1 MKSMHSLKKWGIT
14 MHKEDQ
20 PLIFELSTE
29 GRIGYSLPEMDIP
42 EIDLGELLPEGYLRE
57 EEPELPEVSEL
68 DIMRHYTALSKRNH
82 GVDSGFYPLG
92 SCTMKYNPKINENVA
107 RFNGF
112 AHLHPLQDES
122 SVQGALELMYDL
134 QEHLIEITGMDEV
147 TLQPAAGAH
156 GEWTGLMM
164 IRSYHEA
171 NGDTKRT
178 KVVVPDSAHG
188 TNPASAT
195 VAGFETVTVKSDEN
209 GLVDLE
215 DLRRVVGE
223 DTAALMLTNPN
234 TLGLFEE
241 NILEMA
247 EIVHGAGGKLYYD
260 GANLNAVLSKA
271 RPGDMGFDVVHLN
284 LHKTFTGP
292 HGGGGPGS
300 GPVGVKADL
309 IPFLPKPVLVKNGGQ
324 YEFDYD
330 RPQSIGRVKPYYGNF
345 GINVRAYTYIRT
357 MGPDGLKAVT
367 ENAVLNANYMMRRL
381 APFFD
386 LPFDRHCKHEF
397 VLSGKRQKKLGVRT
411 LDIAKRLLDFGYHPP
426 TIYFPLNVEECIM
439 IEPTE
444 TESKETLDA
453 FVDAM
458 IQIAKEAE
466 ENPEIVQEAPHTT
479 VIGRLDETMAARK
492 PVLRYQKQ

>member
-1 MKSMHSLKKWGIT
+1 MLNQ
-14 MHKEDQ
+14 DQ
-20 PLIFELSTE
+20 ALIFELSTP
-29 GRIGYSLPEMDIP
+29 GRVGYSLPEMDVT
-42 EIDLGELLPEGYLRE
+42 ELDLNDLLPEGYLRAD
-57 EEPELPEVSEL
+57 EPELPEVSEL

-82 GVDSGFYPLG
+82 GLDSGFYPLG

-107 RFNGF
+107 RYNGF
-112 AHLHPLQDES
+112 AHIHPLQDES

-134 QEHLIEITGMDEV
+134 QQHLIEITGMDEV
-147 TLQPAAGAH
+147 TLQSAAGAH
-156 GEWTGLMM
+156 GEWTGLML
-164 IRSYHEA
+164 IRAFHEE
-171 NGDTKRT
+171 NGDFKRT
-178 KVVVPDSAHG
+178 KVIVPDSAHG

-195 VAGFETVTVKSDEN
+195 IAGFETVTVKSNEN

-215 DLRRVVGE
+215 DLKRVVGE

-241 NILEMA
+241 NIVELA
-247 EIVHGAGGKLYYD
+247 EIVHEAGGKLYYD

-300 GPVGVKADL
+300 GPVGVKSDL
-309 IPFLPKPVLVKNGGQ
+309 IPFLPKPVVAKNGEEYVLD
-324 YEFDYD
+324 YE
-330 RPQSIGRVKPYYGNF
+330 RPLSIGRVKPFYGNF
-345 GINVRAYTYIRT
+345 GINVRAYTYIRS

-381 APFFD
+381 AAYYD
-386 LPFDRHCKHEF
+386 LPFDKHCKHEF
-397 VLSGKRQKKLGVRT
+397 VLSGRRQKKLGVRT
-411 LDIAKRLLDFGYHPP
+411 LDVAKRLLDFGYHPP
-426 TIYFPLNVEECIM
+426 TIYFPLIVEECLM

-444 TESKETLDA
+444 TEAKETLDA
-453 FVDAM
+453 FCDVM
-458 IQIAKEAE
+458 IQIAMEAE

-479 VIGRLDETMAARK
+479 IVGRMDETKAARK
-492 PVLRYQKQ
+492 PVLRYKKD

>member
-1 MKSMHSLKKWGIT
+1 MANEGM
-14 MHKEDQ
+14 
-20 PLIFELSTE
+20 PLIFERSKS
-29 GRIGYSLPEMDIP
+29 GRIAYSLPEMDVP
-42 EIDLGELLPEGYLRE
+42 EVDAFDIFPPEYVRKQDA
-57 EEPELPEVSEL
+57 ELPEVSEL
-68 DIMRHYTALSKRNH
+68 DLMRHYTKLSENNH

-92 SCTMKYNPKINENVA
+92 SCTMKYNPKINETVA
-107 RFNGF
+107 RFPGF
-112 AHLHPLQDES
+112 AHIHPLQDES
-122 SVQGALELMYDL
+122 TVQGALGLMYDL
-134 QEHLIEITGMDEV
+134 QEHLKEITGMDEV

-156 GEWTGLMM
+156 GEWTGLML
-164 IRSYHEA
+164 IRAFHEA

-178 KVVVPDSAHG
+178 KVIIPDSAHG
-188 TNPASAT
+188 TNPASAS
-195 VAGFETVTVKSDEN
+195 VAGFETVTVKSNEE
-209 GLVDLE
+209 GLVDLD
-215 DLRRVVGE
+215 DLRKIAGE

-234 TLGLFEE
+234 TLGLFEAH
-241 NILEMA
+241 ILEIA
-247 EIVHGAGGKLYYD
+247 EIIHEAGGKLYYD
-260 GANLNAVLSKA
+260 GANLNAVLAKA

-309 IPFLPKPVLVKNGGQ
+309 IPFLPKPVLVKNGDQ

-367 ENAVLNANYMMRRL
+367 EYAVLNANYMMRRL
-381 APFFD
+381 EPFFD

-492 PVLRYQKQ
+492 PVLRYQKV

>member
-1 MKSMHSLKKWGIT
+1 

-20 PLIFELSTE
+20 ALIFELSTS
-29 GRIGYSLPEMDIP
+29 GRVGYSLPEMDVPEVNLDDLIP
-42 EIDLGELLPEGYLRE
+42 VEYLRAV
-57 EEPELPEVSEL
+57 EPNLPEVSEL

-107 RFNGF
+107 RMAGF

-156 GEWTGLMM
+156 GEWTGLML
-164 IRSYHEA
+164 IRAFHEA
-171 NGDTKRT
+171 NGDSKRT
-178 KVVVPDSAHG
+178 KVIVPDSAHG

-195 VAGFETVTVKSDEN
+195 VAGFETITVKSDEN
-209 GLVDLE
+209 GLVDLN
-215 DLRRVVGE
+215 DLRSVVGE

-247 EIVHGAGGKLYYD
+247 QIVHEAGGKLYYD

-300 GPVGVKADL
+300 GPVGVKKDL
-309 IPFLPKPVLVKNGGQ
+309 IPFLPKPVVTKKDGVFVL
-324 YEFDYD
+324 DYD

-367 ENAVLNANYMMRRL
+367 EYAVLNANYMMRRL
-381 APFFD
+381 EPYFD

-453 FVDAM
+453 FIEAM

-479 VIGRLDETMAARK
+479 VVGRLDETTAARK
-492 PVLRYQKQ
+492 PILRYQA

>member
-1 MKSMHSLKKWGIT
+1 MLNMSNQ
-14 MHKEDQ
+14 DQ
-20 PLIFELSTE
+20 ALIFELSRE
-29 GRIGYSLPEMDIP
+29 GRVGYSLPELEVDEVSLDELIP
-42 EIDLGELLPEGYLRE
+42 SDYIRTEQA
-57 EEPELPEVSEL
+57 ELPEVSEL

-107 RFNGF
+107 RIAGL
-112 AHLHPLQDES
+112 AHIHPLQDES
-122 SVQGALELMYDL
+122 TVQGAMELLFDL
-134 QEHLIEITGMDEV
+134 QEHLKEITGMDEV

-164 IRSYHEA
+164 IRAYHEA
-171 NGDTKRT
+171 NNDTKRT
-178 KVVVPDSAHG
+178 KVIVPDSAHG

-195 VAGFETVTVKSDEN
+195 VAGFETITVKSDEN

-215 DLRRVVGE
+215 DLRRVV
-223 DTAALMLTNPN
+223 DDQTAALMLTNPN
-234 TLGLFEE
+234 TLGLFEAH
-241 NILEMA
+241 ILEMA
-247 EIVHGAGGKLYYD
+247 QIVHDAGGKLYYD

-309 IPFLPKPVLVKNGGQ
+309 IPYLPKPVLVKTEEGYHFN
-324 YEFDYD
+324 YN
-330 RPQSIGRVKPYYGNF
+330 RPQSIGRVKPFYGNF

-367 ENAVLNANYMMRRL
+367 EYAVLNANYMMRRL
-381 APFFD
+381 APYYD
-386 LPFDRHCKHEF
+386 LPFNQHCKHEF

-444 TESKETLDA
+444 TESKETLDS
-453 FVDAM
+453 FIDAM

-466 ENPEIVQEAPHTT
+466 ETPEIVQEAPHTT
-479 VIGRLDETMAARK
+479 VVKRLDETTAARK
-492 PVLRYQKQ
+492 PILKYQRA

>member
-1 MKSMHSLKKWGIT
+1 MHNQ
-14 MHKEDQ
+14 DQ
-20 PLIFELSTE
+20 QLIFEQSTP
-29 GRIGYSLPEMDIP
+29 GRIGYSLPEMDVP
-42 EIDLGELLPEGYLRE
+42 ETDLNGLLPEGYLRE
-57 EEPELPEVSEL
+57 EEPALPEVSEL
-68 DIMRHYTALSKRNH
+68 DIMRHYTSLSKRNH
-82 GVDSGFYPLG
+82 GLDSGFYPLG

-107 RFNGF
+107 RYNGF
-112 AHLHPLQDES
+112 AHIHPLQDES

-134 QEHLIEITGMDEV
+134 QQHLKEITGMDEV

-156 GEWTGLMM
+156 GEWTGLML
-164 IRSYHEA
+164 IRAFHEA
-171 NGDTKRT
+171 NGDVLRT
-178 KVVVPDSAHG
+178 KVIIPDSAHG
-188 TNPASAT
+188 TNPASAS
-195 VAGFETVTVKSDEN
+195 VAGLDTVTVKSNEN

-215 DLRRVVGE
+215 DLRRVVGD

-241 NILEMA
+241 HIIEIA
-247 EIVHGAGGKLYYD
+247 EIVHGAGGKVYYD

-309 IPFLPKPVLVKNGGQ
+309 IPFLPKPVVSKQGDEYVL
-324 YEFDYD
+324 DYD
-330 RPQSIGRVKPYYGNF
+330 RPQSIGRVKPFYGNF
-345 GINVRAYTYIRT
+345 GINVRAYTYIRS

-381 APFFD
+381 AEYYD

-444 TESKETLDA
+444 TESKETLDS
-453 FVDAM
+453 FIDAM

-479 VIGRLDETMAARK
+479 VVSRLDETTAARK
-492 PVLRYQKQ
+492 PILRYQA

>member
-1 MKSMHSLKKWGIT
+1 MAMNNQ
-14 MHKEDQ
+14 DQ
-20 PLIFELSTE
+20 ALIFELSKE
-29 GRIGYSLPEMDIP
+29 GRIGYSLPELEVDELSLDELIP
-42 EIDLGELLPEGYLRE
+42 SDYIRTENA
-57 EEPELPEVSEL
+57 ELPEVSEL

-107 RFNGF
+107 RIAGL
-112 AHLHPLQDES
+112 AHIHPLQEEET
-122 SVQGALELMYDL
+122 VQGAMELLYDL
-134 QEHLIEITGMDEV
+134 QEHLKEITGMDEV

-164 IRSYHEA
+164 IRAYHEA

-178 KVVVPDSAHG
+178 KVIVPDSAHG

-195 VAGFETVTVKSDEN
+195 VAGFETITVKSDEN
-209 GLVDLE
+209 GLVDLA
-215 DLRRVVGE
+215 DLKRVVNE
-223 DTAALMLTNPN
+223 ETAALMLTNPN
-234 TLGLFEE
+234 TLGLFEAH
-241 NILEMA
+241 ILEMA
-247 EIVHGAGGKLYYD
+247 KIVHDAGGKLYYD

-300 GPVGVKADL
+300 GPVGVKSDL
-309 IPFLPKPVLVKNGGQ
+309 IPYLPKPVLVKIDKS
-324 YEFDYD
+324 YHFDYD
-330 RPQSIGRVKPYYGNF
+330 RPQSIGRVKPFYGNF

-367 ENAVLNANYMMRRL
+367 EYAVLNANYMMRRL
-381 APFFD
+381 APYYD
-386 LPFDRHCKHEF
+386 LPFNQHCKHEF

-444 TESKETLDA
+444 TESKETLDS
-453 FVDAM
+453 FVNAM

-479 VIGRLDETMAARK
+479 VVKRLDETTAARK
-492 PVLRYQKQ
+492 PILKYQR

>member
-1 MKSMHSLKKWGIT
+1 MNKQ
-14 MHKEDQ
+14 DQ
-20 PLIFELSTE
+20 PLIFEVTQP
-29 GRIGYSLPEMDIP
+29 GRVGYSLPELDIP
-42 EIDLGELLPEGYLRE
+42 EVDINELIPNDYVRTE
-57 EEPELPEVSEL
+57 EADLPEVSEL
-68 DIMRHYTALSKRNH
+68 DIMRHYTALSRRNH

-107 RFNGF
+107 RFPGF
-112 AHLHPLQDES
+112 AHIHPLQDES
-122 SVQGALELMYDL
+122 TVQGAMELMYDL
-134 QEHLIEITGMDEV
+134 QEHLREITGMDEV

-164 IRSYHEA
+164 IRAFHEA
-171 NGDTKRT
+171 NNDFNRT
-178 KVVVPDSAHG
+178 KVIVPDSAHG

-195 VAGFETVTVKSDEN
+195 VAGLETVTVKSNEH

-215 DLRRVVGE
+215 DLRRVVGP

-300 GPVGVKADL
+300 GPVGVKSDL
-309 IPFLPKPVLVKNGGQ
+309 IPFLPKPVLVKREDG
-324 YEFDYD
+324 YHFDYD
-330 RPQSIGRVKPYYGNF
+330 RPQAIGRVKPYYGNF

-367 ENAVLNANYMMRRL
+367 EFAVLNANYMMRRL
-381 APFFD
+381 AEHYD

-444 TESKETLDA
+444 TESKETLDS
-453 FVDAM
+453 FIEAM

-479 VIGRLDETMAARK
+479 VIKRLDETSAARK
-492 PVLRYQKQ
+492 PILRFQKQ

>member
-1 MKSMHSLKKWGIT
+1 MS
-14 MHKEDQ
+14 KENMS
-20 PLIFELSTE
+20 LIFEMSTP
-29 GRIGYSLPEMDIP
+29 GRVGYSLPELDVPEVDVSEYIP
-42 EIDLGELLPEGYLRE
+42 ADYIRE

-68 DIMRHYTALSKRNH
+68 DIMRHFTELSNRNH
-82 GVDSGFYPLG
+82 GIDSGFYPLG

-107 RFNGF
+107 RFPGF
-112 AHLHPLQDES
+112 AHIHPLQPES

-134 QEHLIEITGMDEV
+134 QEHLKEITGMDEV

-164 IRSYHEA
+164 IRAFHEA
-171 NGDTKRT
+171 NGDTNRT
-178 KVVVPDSAHG
+178 KVIVPDSAHG

-195 VAGFETVTVKSDEN
+195 VAGFETVTVRSGED

-215 DLRRVVGE
+215 HLRELAGP

-241 NILEMA
+241 QILEMA
-247 EIVHGAGGKLYYD
+247 EIIHEAGGKLYYD
-260 GANLNAVLSKA
+260 GANLNAVMSKA

-300 GPVGVKADL
+300 GPVGVKKDL
-309 IPFLPKPVLVKNGGQ
+309 VPFLPKPVITKRDGKFVI
-324 YEFDYD
+324 DYD
-330 RPQSIGRVKPYYGNF
+330 RPNSIGRVKPFYGNF
-345 GINVRAYTYIRT
+345 GINVRAYTYIRS

-367 ENAVLNANYMMRRL
+367 EYAVLNANYMMRRL
-381 APFFD
+381 APYFE
-386 LPFDRHCKHEF
+386 LPYDRHCKHEF

-426 TIYFPLNVEECIM
+426 TIYFPLIVEECMM

-444 TESKETLDA
+444 TESKETLDG
-453 FVDAM
+453 FIDAM

-466 ENPEIVQEAPHTT
+466 ENPEIVQEAPHNT
-479 VIGRLDETMAARK
+479 VVKRLDETKAARN
-492 PVLRYQKQ
+492 PVLRYEKA

>member
-1 MKSMHSLKKWGIT
+1 MNKQ
-14 MHKEDQ
+14 DQ
-20 PLIFELSTE
+20 PLIFELSTP
-29 GRIGYSLPEMDIP
+29 GRIGFSLPELDI
-42 EIDLGELLPEGYLRE
+42 EDIDLSEILPNDYIRE
-57 EEPELPEVSEL
+57 EEADLPEVSEL

-92 SCTMKYNPKINENVA
+92 SCTMKYNPKINETVA

-112 AHLHPLQDES
+112 AHIHPYQDES
-122 SVQGALELMYDL
+122 TVQGALELMYDL
-134 QEHLIEITGMDEV
+134 QEHLKEIIGMDEV

-164 IRSYHEA
+164 IRAFHEA
-171 NGDTKRT
+171 NGDFNRT
-178 KVVVPDSAHG
+178 KVIVPDSAHG

-195 VAGFETVTVKSDEN
+195 VAGLETVTVKSNEN
-209 GLVDLE
+209 GLVDLD
-215 DLRRVVGE
+215 DLRRVVGS

-247 EIVHGAGGKLYYD
+247 QIVHEAGGKLYYD

-309 IPFLPKPVLVKNGGQ
+309 IPFLPSPVITKDGDTFTL
-324 YEFDYD
+324 DYN
-330 RPQSIGRVKPYYGNF
+330 RPQSIGRVKPFYGNF
-345 GINVRAYTYIRT
+345 GINVRAYTYIRS
-357 MGPDGLKAVT
+357 MGPEGLKAVT
-367 ENAVLNANYMMRRL
+367 EFAVLNANYMMRKL
-381 APFFD
+381 APYYD

-453 FVDAM
+453 FIDAM

-466 ENPEIVQEAPHTT
+466 EYPEIVQEAPHTT
-479 VIGRLDETMAARK
+479 VIKRLDETMAARK
-492 PVLRYQKQ
+492 PILRYVKEETFVSKK

>member
-1 MKSMHSLKKWGIT
+1 MNKQQ
-14 MHKEDQ
+14 DQ
-20 PLIFELSTE
+20 PLIFELSKE
-29 GRIGYSLPEMDIP
+29 GRIGYSLPENDVP
-42 EIDLGELLPEGYLRE
+42 EISLTDVIPNDYIRV
-57 EEPELPEVSEL
+57 EEPNLPEVSEL
-68 DIMRHYTALSKRNH
+68 DIMRHYTALSNRNH

-107 RFNGF
+107 RFAGF
-112 AHLHPLQDES
+112 SHIHPLQHES
-122 SVQGALELMYDL
+122 TVQGALGLMYDL
-134 QEHLIEITGMDEV
+134 QEHLKEITGMDEV

-164 IRSYHEA
+164 IRAYHEM
-171 NGDTKRT
+171 NGDTNRT
-178 KVVVPDSAHG
+178 KVIVPDSAHG

-195 VAGFETVTVKSDEN
+195 VAGLETITVKSNEH

-215 DLRRVVGE
+215 DLRRVVGP

-247 EIVHGAGGKLYYD
+247 EIVHGVGGKLYYD
-260 GANLNAVLSKA
+260 GANLNAVMSKA

-309 IPFLPKPVLVKNGGQ
+309 IPFLPKPLVVKKDDNTFG
-324 YEFDYD
+324 FDYD

-367 ENAVLNANYMMRRL
+367 EYAVLNANYMMRRL
-381 APFFD
+381 AEHYD

-444 TESKETLDA
+444 TESKETLDE
-453 FVDAM
+453 FIDAM

-466 ENPEIVQEAPHTT
+466 TNPEVVQEAPHTT
-479 VIGRLDETMAARK
+479 VVGRLDETLAARK
-492 PVLRYQKQ
+492 PVLRYLKA

>member
-1 MKSMHSLKKWGIT
+1 MHNQ
-14 MHKEDQ
+14 DQ
-20 PLIFELSTE
+20 ALIFELSTP
-29 GRIGYSLPEMDIP
+29 GRIGYSLPEMDVP
-42 EIDLGELLPEGYLRE
+42 ELDLSSLLPEGYIRE
-57 EEPELPEVSEL
+57 EEAELPEVSEL
-68 DIMRHYTALSKRNH
+68 DIMRHYTALSRRNH

-112 AHLHPLQDES
+112 AHVHPLQDES
-122 SVQGALELMYDL
+122 SVQGALELLYDL
-134 QEHLIEITGMDEV
+134 QQHLIEITGMDEV

-156 GEWTGLMM
+156 GEWTGLML
-164 IRSYHEA
+164 IRAFHEA
-171 NGDTKRT
+171 NGDMKRT
-178 KVVVPDSAHG
+178 KVIVPDSAHG

-195 VAGFETVTVKSDEN
+195 IAGLETITVKSNEH

-247 EIVHGAGGKLYYD
+247 EIVHGVGGKLYYD

-309 IPFLPKPVLVKNGGQ
+309 IPFLPKPVIAKRGEEYV
-324 YEFDYD
+324 FDYD

-345 GINVRAYTYIRT
+345 GINVRAYTYIRS

-367 ENAVLNANYMMRRL
+367 EYAVLNANYMMRRL
-381 APFFD
+381 AEYYD

-397 VLSGKRQKKLGVRT
+397 VLSGRRQKKLGVRT

-444 TESKETLDA
+444 TESKETLDS
-453 FVDAM
+453 FIDIM

-466 ENPEIVQEAPHTT
+466 ENPEVVQEAPHTT
-479 VIGRLDETMAARK
+479 VVGRLDETTAARK
-492 PVLRYQKQ
+492 PILKFQKA

>member
-1 MKSMHSLKKWGIT
+1 MNKQ
-14 MHKEDQ
+14 DQ
-20 PLIFELSTE
+20 PLIFEQTTP
-29 GRIGYSLPEMDIP
+29 GRIGFSLPEMDVDTP
-42 EIDLGELLPEGYLRE
+42 ALEEILPSDYIRSE
-57 EEPELPEVSEL
+57 EAELPEVSEL
-68 DIMRHYTALSKRNH
+68 DIMRHYTALSNRNH

-112 AHLHPLQDES
+112 AHIHPLQDES
-122 SVQGALELMYDL
+122 TVQGALELMYDL

-164 IRSYHEA
+164 IRAFHEA
-171 NGDTKRT
+171 NGDAART
-178 KVVVPDSAHG
+178 KVIVPDSAHG

-195 VAGFETVTVKSDEN
+195 VAGLETITVKSNEN

-215 DLRRVVGE
+215 DLKRVVGA

-247 EIVHGAGGKLYYD
+247 KIVHEAGGKLYYD

-309 IPFLPKPVLVKNGGQ
+309 IPFLPKPIVTKKDGIFTL
-324 YEFDYD
+324 DYD
-330 RPQSIGRVKPYYGNF
+330 RPQSIGRVKPFYGNF
-345 GINVRAYTYIRT
+345 GINVRAYTYIRS

-367 ENAVLNANYMMRRL
+367 EYAVMNANYMMRKL
-381 APFFD
+381 APYYD

-453 FVDAM
+453 FIDAM

-479 VIGRLDETMAARK
+479 VIKRLDETLAARK
-492 PVLRYQKQ
+492 PVLRYQKEN

>member
-1 MKSMHSLKKWGIT
+1 MNKV
-14 MHKEDQ
+14 DQ
-20 PLIFELSTE
+20 PLIFELTKP
-29 GRIGYSLPEMDIP
+29 GRIGYSLPELDVPNIDIS
-42 EIDLGELLPEGYLRE
+42 EYFSAESIRD
-57 EEPELPEVSEL
+57 EEPNLPEVSEL
-68 DIMRHYTALSKRNH
+68 DIMRHYTALSKKNH

-92 SCTMKYNPKINENVA
+92 SCTMKYNPKINESVA
-107 RFNGF
+107 RFPGF
-112 AHLHPLQDES
+112 AHIHPLQDEDT
-122 SVQGALELMYDL
+122 VQGALELMYDL

-164 IRSYHEA
+164 IRAYHEA
-171 NGDTKRT
+171 NGDVNRT
-178 KVVVPDSAHG
+178 KVIVPDSAHG

-195 VAGFETVTVKSDEN
+195 VAGLETITVKSNEN

-215 DLRRVVGE
+215 DLRKLVGP

-300 GPVGVKADL
+300 GPVGVKKDL
-309 IPFLPKPVLVKNGGQ
+309 IPFLPKPVLVKEGDRYTFEYN
-324 YEFDYD
+324 

-367 ENAVLNANYMMRRL
+367 ENAVINANYMMRRL
-381 APFFD
+381 AEYYD
-386 LPFDRHCKHEF
+386 LPYDRHCKHEF

-426 TIYFPLNVEECIM
+426 TIYFPLNVEECMM

-453 FVDAM
+453 FIDAM
-458 IQIAKEAE
+458 IQIAKETE

-479 VIGRLDETMAARK
+479 VVKRLDETLAARK
-492 PVLRYQKQ
+492 PVLRYVK

>member
-1 MKSMHSLKKWGIT
+1 

-20 PLIFELSTE
+20 ALIFELSTT
-29 GRIGYSLPEMDIP
+29 GRVGYSLPEMDIP
-42 EIDLGELLPEGYLRE
+42 EVNIEDLIPQEYLRAV
-57 EEPELPEVSEL
+57 EPNLPEVSEL

-107 RFNGF
+107 RFAGF

-156 GEWTGLMM
+156 GEWTGLML
-164 IRSYHEA
+164 IRAYHEA

-178 KVVVPDSAHG
+178 KVIVPDSAHG

-195 VAGFETVTVKSDEN
+195 VAGFETITVKSDEN
-209 GLVDLE
+209 GLVDLN
-215 DLRRVVGE
+215 DLRSVVGE

-247 EIVHGAGGKLYYD
+247 QIVHEAGGKLYYD

-300 GPVGVKADL
+300 GPVGVKKDL
-309 IPFLPKPVLVKNGGQ
+309 IPFLPKPVVTKKDGEYVL
-324 YEFDYD
+324 DYN

-367 ENAVLNANYMMRRL
+367 EYAVLNANYMMRRL
-381 APFFD
+381 EPYFD

-453 FVDAM
+453 FIEAM

-479 VIGRLDETMAARK
+479 VVGRLDETTAARK
-492 PVLRYQKQ
+492 PILRYQA